1 MQVMHCRM
9 ANLTVLAVN
18 VADLA
23 FDVVAQRLVALH
35 PAARGSGVRQLDH
48 DSVVAF
54 MTLGQQLGKA
64 FSRTSMPL
72 V

>member
-1 MQVMHCRM
+1 MQVVHHRM
-9 ANLTVLAVN
+9 PDFAVFAVD

-23 FDVVAQRLVALH
+23 FDVVAQLLVTVH
-35 PAARGSGVRQLDH
+35 PLAAGRRQLDQH
-48 DSVVAF
+48 RVVAF
-54 MTLGQQLGKA
+54 GAALGEQLRKA